1 MARHGGRA
9 NERAED
15 TGGVHAPSAGRRT
28 RRDGEVP
35 PPPAQP
41 RPAAPRRPSQ
51 HLSLLACSARVTALF
66 GRRWVTASAA
76 AAAAGCAERAAAAAL
91 APAASSR
98 PGAPSAR

>member
-1 MARHGGRA
+1 
-9 NERAED
+9 
-15 TGGVHAPSAGRRT
+15 
-28 RRDGEVP
+28 
-35 PPPAQP
+35 
-41 RPAAPRRPSQ
+41 
-51 HLSLLACSARVTALF
+51 LSLLACSARVTALF